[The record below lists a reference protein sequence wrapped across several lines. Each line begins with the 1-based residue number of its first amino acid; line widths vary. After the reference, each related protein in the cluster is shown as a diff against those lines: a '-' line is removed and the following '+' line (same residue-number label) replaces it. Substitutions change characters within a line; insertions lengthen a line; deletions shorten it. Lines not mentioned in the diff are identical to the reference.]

1 MNDQDYRDMLVAD
14 HEQWL
19 HDNYEEAT
27 GRDF

>member
-1 MNDQDYRDMLVAD
+1 MNDQEYRDMLVAQ

-19 HDNYEEAT
+19 DDNYEDVT